1 MNAQE
6 LIVLIFQA
14 VVLLYFVA
22 LNGTYTVF
30 LLMSMKEI
38 KRYFYFVT
46 KHDIRALLSG
56 NYYRPLSIIVPAYN
70 EEATIV
76 INVRALLSLE
86 YPEYEVIVVNDGST
100 DRGLKRLT
108 ESFRL
113 VEIEKPVR
121 LVLKHRPIRRIF
133 VSLDYPNLVV
143 LDKENGGKTD
153 ALNAGINASS
163 FPLFCSIDADS
174 ILDKEGLLRT
184 GRLFV
189 EDKKVIAVG
198 GIVRVLNGLEIEN
211 GEITHIHTPHKAI
224 ELFQAVEYTRGF
236 LSGRTSWNLFSSL
249 MILSGTYAVFRKDM
263 VVAVGGYRD
272 TVGEDM
278 DLVVRLHKYCK
289 DNAIPYRVLFVPD
302 PVCHTQVPSD
312 LKSLL
317 RQRNRWHRGLIQSLL
332 YSKEMFLRPRYGSV
346 GMFGF
351 PYFLFVE
358 GLGPAVEFL
367 GYASLVPLY
376 FLGLL
381 NWQFVLLFFLVAI
394 LWAMWINIGSIL
406 LDNILYKRYKNLSDI
421 LKLCVFGF
429 FEMFGYRQLVA
440 ADRFVA
446 TLRFRKGTW
455 GHPKRQRIEYASV
468 TRHVSYGQIHIDLKM

>member
-1 MNAQE
+1 MSALE

-14 VVLLYFVA
+14 AVLLYFVA

-30 LLMSMKEI
+30 LLLSLKEI
-38 KRYFYFVT
+38 KKYFYFVT
-46 KHDIRALLSG
+46 RHDIRALLSG

-76 INVRALLSLE
+76 TNVRALLSLE

-100 DRGLKRLT
+100 DKELEKLI

-113 VEIEKPVR
+113 VEIEKPIR
-121 LVLKHRPIRRIF
+121 LVLKHKPIRKAY
-133 VSLDYPNLVV
+133 VSLDHPNLVV

-153 ALNAGINASS
+153 ALNAGINTSS

-189 EDKKVIAVG
+189 EDKRVIAVG
-198 GIVRVLNGLEIEN
+198 GIVRVLNGLEVEK
-211 GEITHIHTPHKAI
+211 GEISHIHAPHKAI

-249 MILSGTYAVFRKDM
+249 LILSGTYAVFRKDM
-263 VVAVGGYRD
+263 VVAVGGYRN

-278 DLVVRLHKYCK
+278 DLVVRLHKHCR
-289 DNAIPYRVLFVPD
+289 DNDIPYKVLFVPD
-302 PVCHTQVPSD
+302 PVCHTQVPGD
-312 LKSLL
+312 VKSLL
-317 RQRNRWHRGLIQSLL
+317 QQRSRWHRGLIQSLS
-332 YSKEMFLRPRYGSV
+332 YSKEMFLRRRYGSV

-358 GLGPAVEFL
+358 GLGPAVEFM

-381 NWQFVLLFFLVAI
+381 NWQFLFLFFLVAV
-394 LWAMWINIGSIL
+394 LWAMWINIGSIM
-406 LDNILYKRYKNLSDI
+406 LDNILYKRYKRLRDI

-429 FEMFGYRQLVA
+429 FEMCGYRQLIA

-446 TLRFRKGTW
+446 TLGFRRGTW
-455 GHPKRQRIEYASV
+455 GHPRRQRIEYAPLKK
-468 TRHVSYGQIHIDLKM
+468 RVSYGQIHIDLKM

>member
-1 MNAQE
+1 MNTLE
-6 LIVLIFQA
+6 LVVLIFQV

-22 LNGTYTVF
+22 LNGTYTAF
-30 LLMSMKEI
+30 LLLSLKEVR
-38 KRYFYFVT
+38 RYFYFVT
-46 KHDIRALLSG
+46 KHDIRSLLSG

-70 EEATIV
+70 EEANIV
-76 INVRALLSLE
+76 TNVRALLSLE
-86 YPEYEVIVVNDGST
+86 YPEFEVIVVNDGST
-100 DRGLKRLT
+100 DRELKKLV
-108 ESFRL
+108 ESFSL
-113 VEIEKPVR
+113 VEIEKPIR
-121 LVLKHRPIRRIF
+121 LVLKHKPIRKVY
-133 VSLDYPNLVV
+133 VSLDHPNLLV
-143 LDKENGGKTD
+143 LDKENGGKAD

-174 ILDKEGLLRT
+174 LLDKEGLLRT

-189 EDKKVIAVG
+189 EDKRVIAVG
-198 GIVRVLNGLEIEN
+198 GIVRVLNGLEIEK
-211 GEITHIHTPHKAI
+211 GEIAHIHAPRKAI

-236 LSGRTSWNLFSSL
+236 LSGRTSWNLFGSL
-249 MILSGTYAVFRKDM
+249 LILSGTYAVFRKDM

-278 DLVVRLHKYCK
+278 DLVVRLHKHCR
-289 DNAIPYRVLFVPD
+289 DNDIPYKILFVPD
-302 PVCHTQVPSD
+302 PVCHTQVPDD
-312 LKSLL
+312 LRSLV

-332 YSKEMFLRPRYGSV
+332 FSKEMLLRRRYGSV

-358 GLGPAVEFL
+358 GLGPAVEFM
-367 GYASLVPLY
+367 GYASLIPLY

-381 NWQFVLLFFLVAI
+381 NWQFLFLFFLVAI

-406 LDNILYKRYKNLSDI
+406 LDNILYKRYKNLGDI

-429 FEMFGYRQLVA
+429 LEMFGYRQLIA

-446 TLRFRKGTW
+446 TLGFRKGTW
-455 GHPKRQRIEYASV
+455 GHPARQRMEVAPLKK
-468 TRHVSYGQIHIDLKM
+468 RVSYGQIHIDLKM